1 MLRPMEKLAELKRA
15 KLLALSL
22 LLIAVAIFITTL
34 VLPPTP
40 WVGALKA
47 ISEAAMVGALADWFA
62 VVALFRRIPLPIRR
76 YEPALMLG
84 NWFSQP
90 ENARRVGQH
99 LLQVMSGFLELTDDA
114 RIQRLLRRAV
124 HKAID
129 KVDLTQ
135 TSAMMLEGLTRDNRH
150 QKLLDSLISQLIA
163 LLQRDSSRAFIARGI
178 VHWLETEHP
187 LKARLLPTEWL
198 GEHSAEMVT
207 DAVNTLLDEVSQDRA
222 HQIRQAF
229 DRAALKLIDNLKSD
243 PQMAEKADSIKAY
256 LKNDETFNR
265 YLGEVW
271 ADLRGWVK
279 NDVNSEDSRIKQR
292 IAEAGQWFGETL
304 LHDEALRES
313 LNEHLEQAA
322 HRVAPEFATFLTRH
336 ISDTVKS
343 WDSRDMS
350 RQIELNIGKDLQFIR
365 INGTLVG
372 GTIGLLLWLF
382 SQIPSLLHLHI

>member
-1 MLRPMEKLAELKRA
+1 
-15 KLLALSL
+15 
-22 LLIAVAIFITTL
+22 
-34 VLPPTP
+34 
-40 WVGALKA
+40 
-47 ISEAAMVGALADWFA
+47 
-62 VVALFRRIPLPIRR
+62 
-76 YEPALMLG
+76 MLG

-99 LLQVMSGFLELTDDA
+99 LLQVMSGFLELTDDT

-187 LKARLLPTEWL
+187 LKAKILPTEWL

-229 DRAALKLIDNLKSD
+229 DRAAQKLIDNLKSD
-243 PQMAEKADSIKAY
+243 PQMAQKADNIKAY

-279 NDVNSEDSRIKQR
+279 NDINSDDSRIKQR

-304 LHDEALRES
+304 VRDDALRES

-343 WDSRDMS
+343 WDPRDMS

-372 GTIGLLLWLF
+372 GTIGLGLWLL
-382 SQIPSLLHLHI
+382 SQIPSLLHLHIG